1 MPRSKP
7 RSRGGRISWDRD
19 LDGRLQRLDSPAL
32 QEDGDLLVYNIDI
45 VNAGA
50 LARHAVDQIIL
61 PPPGLEFTQH
71 VIFDFE
77 RLERYQMLDP
87 VLSFIGLRDIENMR
101 SVSIF
106 LRNYIDNNFLL
117 RLSLPLPSDAS
128 KNLGKRKVLAITSCC
143 NLTWLPGINTLQPFT
158 QLNLT
163 NLREMKLIG
172 KNCDWRVNSPPVLSQ
187 VYHESLQHLIKILSE
202 TASLRKLEILTDV
215 TERSLDTAD
224 AIVKLVN
231 LEELVLHGIYY
242 FSDGEGTQPTPA
254 EVPNLIIQHAL
265 LNRNVSKL
273 TLIQFE
279 IVPDE
284 ALIVNSDTLTELSIL
299 KCKSTQLD
307 LSLSSLTSLETDISM
322 IWDFD
327 GSEKKRMKT
336 MVEAGCPQLLVWNE
350 VNVQEVAE
358 QAESTTWAEHLVLPE
373 DREDSSSDSDS
384 E

>member
-1 MPRSKP
+1 M
-7 RSRGGRISWDRD
+7 
-19 LDGRLQRLDSPAL
+19 
-32 QEDGDLLVYNIDI
+32 YNIDT

-61 PPPGLEFTQH
+61 PPPGLEFTQQAN
-71 VIFDFE
+71 VTFDFE
-77 RLERYQMLDP
+77 RLVRVQMLDP
-87 VLSFIGLRDIENMR
+87 VLSFLGLRDIENMR

-172 KNCDWRVNSPPVLSQ
+172 KNCDWRGNTFYPELSQ
-187 VYHESLQHLIKILSE
+187 VYHDSLQHLIKILSE

-215 TERSLDTAD
+215 TQRSLDTAD

-231 LEELVLHGIYY
+231 LDELVLHGIYH
-242 FSDGEGTQPTPA
+242 FSNGEGTRPTPA
-254 EVPNLIIQHAL
+254 ELPNLIIHHAL
-265 LNRNVSKL
+265 LNRNVSNL
-273 TLIQFE
+273 TLERFE

-284 ALIVNSDTLTELSIL
+284 ALIVKSDTLTELSIL
-299 KCKSTQLD
+299 KCKSSLLD

-322 IWDFD
+322 ITDWD
-327 GSEKKRMKT
+327 GSEKKRMKN
-336 MVEAGCPQLLVWNE
+336 MVEAGCPQLLTWNE
-350 VNVQEVAE
+350 VNVQEVAQ

>member
-7 RSRGGRISWDRD
+7 RSRGGRISWERD

-32 QEDGDLLVYNIDI
+32 QEDADLLVYNIDI

-101 SVSIF
+101 SVSTF

-117 RLSLPLPSDAS
+117 RLRLPLPSDALKS
-128 KNLGKRKVLAITSCC
+128 LGKRKVLAITSCC

-172 KNCDWRVNSPPVLSQ
+172 KNCDWRGNTFYPELSQ
-187 VYHESLQHLIKILSE
+187 VYHDSLQHLIKILSE

-215 TERSLDTAD
+215 TQRSLDTAD

-231 LEELVLHGIYY
+231 LEEVVLHGIYH
-242 FSDGEGTQPTPA
+242 FSNGEGTQPVPA

-265 LNRNVSKL
+265 LNRNVLKL
-273 TLIQFE
+273 RLERFE
-279 IVPDE
+279 IVSDE
-284 ALIVNSDTLTELSIL
+284 ALIVKSDTLTELSIL
-299 KCKSTQLD
+299 KCKSSLLD
-307 LSLSSLTSLETDISM
+307 LSLYLLSPHWRPTS
-322 IWDFD
+322 
-327 GSEKKRMKT
+327 
-336 MVEAGCPQLLVWNE
+336 P
-350 VNVQEVAE
+350 
-358 QAESTTWAEHLVLPE
+358 
-373 DREDSSSDSDS
+373 
-384 E
+384 